1 MVMEQV
7 MDIEAILMEA
17 YALGIREEVIEL
29 ARVLQRKHPHDLKA
43 AYEEA
48 YQTITEK
55 VS

>member
-1 MVMEQV
+1 

-17 YALGIREEVIEL
+17 YALGIRTEVMEL
-29 ARVLQRKHPHDLKA
+29 ARELQRKHPYNLKA

-48 YQTITEK
+48 FQTIIEK